1 MMIMH
6 QVLHARYYCC
16 TLCMFHLY
24 YFAHTSNAD
33 RQVITLCAN
42 EHLSAPTLFI
52 AGMKCACQ
60 SRSLVC
66 VSFLIVLSQLLN
78 FAGGSYL
85 LSAGC
90 FTTLPALS
98 KSFVFITLTDKQPS
112 CGKQNWREEG
122 AYFAGQVICGGV
134 RSWMTSKAAFCG
146 DPQTLLC
153 HQPKLVKALVVKI
166 NMNLMVMD
174 TNAICRLLQGYCLCF
189 VAEYLPFL
197 NRALIV
203 CTRRTCT

>member
-1 MMIMH
+1 MMIIH

-42 EHLSAPTLFI
+42 EHLSAPPLFI

-78 FAGGSYL
+78 FACSSYSGLSGAL
-85 LSAGC
+85 LHNV
-90 FTTLPALS
+90 PRALS
-98 KSFVFITLTDKQPS
+98 KSFVFITLIDKQPS
-112 CGKQNWREEG
+112 KSQEAELEIPKSIFCQSPDHGRCVVMNDLRKQRLAETLGPWC
-122 AYFAGQVICGGV
+122 ATS
-134 RSWMTSKAAFCG
+134 RSW
-146 DPQTLLC
+146 
-153 HQPKLVKALVVKI
+153 
-166 NMNLMVMD
+166 
-174 TNAICRLLQGYCLCF
+174 
-189 VAEYLPFL
+189 
-197 NRALIV
+197 
-203 CTRRTCT
+203 